1 MFCHI
6 QTDKFR
12 RNIVNIYIA
21 IEQQVVV
28 ECRVKQGYSCEML
41 SNGFY
46 RLIKGRH
53 TMVVNGLGYDT
64 YVRGY

>member
-1 MFCHI
+1 M
-6 QTDKFR
+6 
-12 RNIVNIYIA
+12 NIYIA

-28 ECRVKQGYSCEML
+28 ECRIKQGYSCEML

-53 TMVVNGLGYDT
+53 TMVINGLGYDT